1 MKHLEIIQLKVEM
14 SGCLQSEIQTNS
26 DTETTLN

>member
-1 MKHLEIIQLKVEM
+1 MKKWKKNTLKVGL

-26 DTETTLN
+26 DTEPTLN